1 MKLPAFYVLDAI
13 SKNVYEPYGRTF
25 TSFIIS
31 LFLDT
36 YAQVDQSTRSKM
48 EEMLLTWRTGAPNGK
63 ELFGIGPQTAIER
76 GIWGG
81 GILGQVR
88 VLGYLGRIRHHSCPT
103 KQSSTS
109 YGDSRQPHISQAQV
123 ISELEFTIGQKQ
135 RALQINPYDSIS
147 QGHLH
152 VLEQVKSYE

>member
-13 SKNVYEPYGRTF
+13 SKNVYDPYGRTF
-25 TSFIIS
+25 ATFIIP

-36 YAQVDQSTRSKM
+36 YAQVDQPTRSKM

-81 GILGQVR
+81 GTNHAEVRTSIIRLYNRRILHR
-88 VLGYLGRIRHHSCPT
+88 
-103 KQSSTS
+103 KQQGSS
-109 YGDSRQPHISQAQV
+109 SRPGARYPHISQAQV
-123 ISELEFTIGQKQ
+123 ISELEYTIGQKQ
-135 RALQINPYDSIS
+135 RALQTNPYDTIS
-147 QGHLH
+147 QSHLS
-152 VLEQVKSYE
+152 VLEQVR